1 MKVRM
6 TALAAGLVALNVA
19 PVMAQDE
26 QAAKVW
32 KATAELGII
41 ATSGNTES
49 TTFQGKMDATQDLE
63 MWKNQY
69 TVSALFQEDEVTLP
83 DGTEETEKTAEKIS
97 GSVKS
102 AYKLDKDNANL
113 FVFGSHTDDQF
124 GAYTKYSTLA
134 VGYGDRILN
143 TETMQLDVEIGPGYY
158 WSEQE
163 LADGSTVD
171 EDGAI
176 VRAAAQYD
184 WQVSE
189 SADFRQTLAVESGQ
203 ENTRTTSD
211 TSLSARINGAMQMKI
226 GFTVQSDSDVSED
239 KEKTDTTTYVTLV
252 YKF

>member
-1 MKVRM
+1 MKFRL
-6 TALAAGLVALNVA
+6 TALAAGLAALNAA
-19 PVMAQDE
+19 PTLAQDE
-26 QAAKVW
+26 EAAKVW
-32 KATAELGII
+32 KATAELGMIV
-41 ATSGNTES
+41 TSGNTET

-69 TVSALFQEDEVTLP
+69 VISALFKEDEITQA
-83 DGTEETEKTAEKIS
+83 DGTKETEKTAEKIS

-113 FVFGSHTDDQF
+113 FIFGSHTDDKF

-134 VGYGDRILN
+134 VGYGDRLFE
-143 TETMQLDVEIGPGYY
+143 TDTMQLDVEIGPGYF
-158 WSEQE
+158 WAEQE
-163 LADGSTVD
+163 LEDGTTVD
-171 EDGAI
+171 EEGAI

-184 WQVSE
+184 WQVTE

-203 ENTRTTSD
+203 DNTRTTSD
-211 TSLSARINGAMQMKI
+211 TSLSARINGSMQMKV
-226 GFTVQSDSDVSED
+226 GFTVQSDSEVTEG

>member
-1 MKVRM
+1 MKFRL
-6 TALAAGLVALNVA
+6 TALAAGLAALNAA
-19 PVMAQDE
+19 PTLAQDE
-26 QAAKVW
+26 EAAKVW
-32 KATAELGII
+32 KATAELGMIV
-41 ATSGNTES
+41 TSGNTET

-69 TVSALFQEDEVTLP
+69 VISALFKEDEITQA
-83 DGTEETEKTAEKIS
+83 DGTKETEKIAEKIS

-102 AYKLDKDNANL
+102 AYKLNKDNANL
-113 FVFGSHTDDQF
+113 FIFGSHTDDKF

-134 VGYGDRILN
+134 VGYGDRLFE
-143 TETMQLDVEIGPGYY
+143 TDTMQLDVEIGPGYY

-163 LADGSTVD
+163 LDDGTTVE

-184 WQVSE
+184 WQVTE
-189 SADFRQTLAVESGQ
+189 SADFQQTLAVESGQ
-203 ENTRTTSD
+203 DNTRTVSD
-211 TSLSARINGAMQMKI
+211 TSLSARINGSMQMKV
-226 GFTVQSDSDVSED
+226 GFTVQSDSDVAED

>member
-6 TALAAGLVALNVA
+6 TALAAGLVALNGA
-19 PVMAQDE
+19 PAMAQDE
-26 QAAKVW
+26 PAAKVW
-32 KATAELGII
+32 KATAELGMIV
-41 ATSGNTES
+41 TSGNTET
-49 TTFQGKMDATQDLE
+49 TTFQGKMEATQDLE

-69 TVSALFQEDEVTLP
+69 IISALFKEDEITQA
-83 DGTEETEKTAEKIS
+83 DGTKETEKTAEKIS

-113 FVFGSHTDDQF
+113 FIFGSHTDDKF

-134 VGYGDRILN
+134 VGYGDRLFE
-143 TETMQLDVEIGPGYY
+143 TETMQLDVEIGPGYF
-158 WSEQE
+158 WAEQE
-163 LADGSTVD
+163 LNDGTTVED
-171 EDGAI
+171 DGAI

-203 ENTRTTSD
+203 DNTRTVSD

-226 GFTVQSDSDVSED
+226 GFTVQSDSDVTED